1 MGLLPQNSAMNFRFR
16 VPDAR
21 TILHSAFG
29 GVCMGIGASL
39 AGGCSIGN
47 GLVETALFS
56 WQGWVAL
63 PLMIFGTWVAAYF
76 TLMRPQTA

>member
-1 MGLLPQNSAMNFRFR
+1 MGGAL
-16 VPDAR
+16 
-21 TILHSAFG
+21 
-29 GVCMGIGASL
+29 MGIGASL

-63 PLMIFGTWVAAYF
+63 PLMVLGTWASAHY
-76 TLMRPQTA
+76 LYMRN